1 MICVARVVYIIY
13 KLLCIFI
20 VIVYY
25 MYYLSDDCIFQHLAE
40 LSYEIMI
47 MQTVIVC
54 VFDVYD
60 IKL

>member
-1 MICVARVVYIIY
+1 
-13 KLLCIFI
+13 
-20 VIVYY
+20 